1 MRHSGTPVLPQRST
15 LLRCVAKFP
24 ARAMLPTGQQGGRR
38 PWHRWPPGPL
48 TPALPVAALTP
59 PSPAFARLL
68 ADTEPRV
75 IKQNRAATDG
85 AVSSAHGGEA
95 TDMLGDGRRQTDSPE
110 TPDARPSNHD
120 KGTVR
125 AHQGGRGVGGRSR
138 AARWV
143 RLLGSVTGPGSKRR
157 SPKGPCPRVSVYL
170 ERVLA
175 DVETSGRAPYG
186 R

>member
-1 MRHSGTPVLPQRST
+1 
-15 LLRCVAKFP
+15 
-24 ARAMLPTGQQGGRR
+24 
-38 PWHRWPPGPL
+38 
-48 TPALPVAALTP
+48 
-59 PSPAFARLL
+59 
-68 ADTEPRV
+68 
-75 IKQNRAATDG
+75 
-85 AVSSAHGGEA
+85 
-95 TDMLGDGRRQTDSPE
+95 MLGDGRRQTDSPE

-175 DVETSGRAPYG
+175 DVETLGRA